1 MEKAR
6 ESLNGLAKSF
16 RFVMSHP
23 TGKIEMIGFI
33 PEGNENDKMR
43 MIFKYNQAKA
53 SEDLG
58 RIFIQ
63 DIDEGQTWL
72 D

>member
-6 ESLNGLAKSF
+6 ESLNGPAKSF

-33 PEGNENDKMR
+33 PEGNGSEKTR

-53 SEDLG
+53 PKNLG
-58 RIFIQ
+58 RIFYQ
-63 DIDEGQTWL
+63 NIDEGQTWL